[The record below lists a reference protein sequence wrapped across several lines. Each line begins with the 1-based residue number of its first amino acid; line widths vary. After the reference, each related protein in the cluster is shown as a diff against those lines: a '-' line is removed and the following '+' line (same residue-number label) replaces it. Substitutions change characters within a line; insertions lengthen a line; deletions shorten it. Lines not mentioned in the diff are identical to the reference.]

1 MEATWTLIA
10 RFDEDF
16 RTEVG
21 IDVKT
26 HDALLH
32 VFRVSAC
39 FAPRRVSMWQE
50 SKTLWR
56 ST

>member
-10 RFDEDF
+10 RSDEHF
-16 RTEVG
+16 GTEVG